1 MKKNIQERNCFALGM
16 PTKHTSSIYIQLSH
30 PHPHPSY
37 PRSIPLVEAMEPPCE
52 PLKWTQPLQLPRA
65 GSGEDFLWSQPSSFQ
80 DRDWKNENS
89 TFERLQLMTSQIYAV
104 QVSGAC
110 LLWLLLLL
118 LLLCFLFFFF
128 FLLLLL
134 LLLLLF
140 LLLILLFAA
149 PAAVALVKYRLIPG
163 IDIP

>member
-16 PTKHTSSIYIQLSH
+16 PTKHTSSIYIIQLSH
-30 PHPHPSY
+30 PYPHPSY
-37 PRSIPLVEAMEPPCE
+37 PTSTPLVEAMEPPCE

-89 TFERLQLMTSQIYAV
+89 TFERLELMTSQIYAV

-110 LLWLLLLL
+110 LLW
-118 LLLCFLFFFF
+118 
-128 FLLLLL
+128 